1 MGIAQD
7 LAKRPE
13 AGFGRGGSGDGA
25 QAMAKVL
32 GRIKSSRAQATLKE
46 DEKWIKAFIE
56 KHKGGFEAF
65 DKLIGDHLMDVFDAT
80 KWALRCNECKN
91 KARVRPETLAFH
103 S

>member
-7 LAKRPE
+7 LAKLPMT
-13 AGFGRGGSGDGA
+13 GFGRGGSGDGA

-80 KWALRCNECKN
+80 KWALRCKECKD